1 MNWWNIV
8 KKLKGKGKAKGSTLD
23 ASKIKINIQDGD
35 CNKQLQAWARK
46 LKNYSLLLKERYN
59 SNELLKKH
67 FVVSREKQ
75 NDRRKK
81 FTILQKRTSKD
92 YGWDS
97 HAYLYEETQHK
108 YEPVPEN
115 VACKAIDMLKK
126 STTGDYDSEDREEID
141 GYSIVI
147 YNYHEYQANTTLLT
161 IVKDK
166 MELVVIGWSNGED
179 LSTGTDSYN
188 EDFERGTPN
197 NVYRVSGY
205 YEARNFGYSW
215 WE

>member
-8 KKLKGKGKAKGSTLD
+8 KNLKGKGKAKGSTLD

-59 SNELLKKH
+59 GNELLKKH
-67 FVVSREKQ
+67 FVVSKDEQ
-75 NDRRKK
+75 NDRTNK
-81 FTILQKRTSKD
+81 FTLHQKRTSKEYD
-92 YGWDS
+92 YGS
-97 HAYLYEETQHK
+97 NSPLYEETYYK

-147 YNYHEYQANTTLLT
+147 YNYHEYQSNTTSLT
-161 IVKDK
+161 ILKDK
-166 MELVVIGWSNGED
+166 MELVEIGWSNGED
-179 LSTGTDSYN
+179 LSTGTNSYD

-197 NVYRVSGY
+197 NVYQLSGY
-205 YEARNFGYSW
+205 YEAKKFGYTW